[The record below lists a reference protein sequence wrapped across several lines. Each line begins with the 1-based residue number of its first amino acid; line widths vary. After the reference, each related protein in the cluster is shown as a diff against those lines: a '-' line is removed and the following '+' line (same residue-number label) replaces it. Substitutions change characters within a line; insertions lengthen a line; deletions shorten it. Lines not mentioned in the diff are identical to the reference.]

1 MAVKRKK
8 AKPSVAFQGEVP
20 KLTLRMPLDDK
31 KVAAIQKCLKKGE
44 LRITV
49 SRVNLASGRIGDAW
63 LYD

>member
-44 LRITV
+44 RRITV

>member
-1 MAVKRKK
+1 MAVKRKSK
-8 AKPSVAFQGEVP
+8 ASVAVQGDIP
-20 KLTLRMPLDDK
+20 KMTLRMPLDAR

-49 SRVNLASGRIGDAW
+49 SRVNLATGRIGDAW